1 MTLIETRGPQ
11 MFPVLDAAQI
21 ETARRFASG
30 EVRKFA
36 PGELI
41 YEVGSRHTPSWLVL
55 EGAVDV
61 VSRDGL
67 HHEAAITRLGVGQ
80 FSGEVN
86 QLAGRGTLTAGRAG
100 PHGCTVLPFDAAHV
114 RALVIGAAEVG
125 EIVMRAFILRRVG
138 LLQAG
143 NAGSILLGRPEAPDL
158 VRLQGFLARNGY
170 PCTVLDA
177 LADQEGRAV
186 AERFGVRPEE
196 LPLMICPDGT
206 VLKRPTNAEAGACL
220 GITPDLDPRILY
232 DVAVVGA
239 GPAGLA
245 TAVYAASEGLSVI
258 VLDQRAYGGQAGAS
272 ARIENYL
279 GFPTGISG
287 QALAGRAFTQAQKFG
302 AEIAIPLEVARLDC
316 SGGELP
322 AGTPPRLELV
332 DGRTVRARTVV
343 IASGARY
350 RRPDISNLSTFEGA
364 GISYWASPVE
374 AKLCE
379 GEEVALIGGG
389 NSAGQ
394 AVVYLAPRVKH
405 LHLIVRGT
413 GLEATMSRYLVDR
426 IAALPN
432 VDLHVGKEVVA
443 LEGDRAQGLTAAV
456 LRQRPSGETHACP
469 LRHLFLFI
477 GADPNTG
484 WLQNCVAT
492 DQKGFVVTGNGFA
505 HDVSPISRP
514 GLLLETTRP
523 GVFAIGDVRA
533 GSTKRVAA
541 AVGEGAAVVAQIHTV
556 LATRA
561 QHA

>member
-1 MTLIETRGPQ
+1 MRRSSQRPIMTLIETRGPQ

-143 NAGSILLGRPEAPDL
+143 SAGSILLGRPGAPDL
-158 VRLQGFLARNGY
+158 VRLQGFLTRNGY
-170 PCTVLDA
+170 PCTVLDV
-177 LADQEGRAV
+177 LADEEGRAV

-220 GITPDLDPRILY
+220 GITPDLDPQIVY

-302 AEIAIPLEVARLDC
+302 AEIMIPMAVKSLDC
-316 SGGELP
+316 TRSDGAFALALDGG
-322 AGTPPRLELV
+322 GTL
-332 DGRTVRARTVV
+332 RARAIVV
-343 IASGARY
+343 ASGARY
-350 RRPDISNLSTFEGA
+350 RRPDIEKLDSFEGR
-364 GISYWASPVE
+364 GVWYWASPVE
-374 AKLCE
+374 ARLCAAQE
-379 GEEVALIGGG
+379 IVLVGGG

-394 AVVYLAPRVKH
+394 AAVFLSGHARWVHMV
-405 LHLIVRGT
+405 IRGG
-413 GLEATMSRYLVDR
+413 GLGASMSRYLIER
-426 IAALPN
+426 IEAAPN
-432 VDLHVGKEVVA
+432 IEL
-443 LEGDRAQGLTAAV
+443 
-456 LRQRPSGETHACP
+456 
-469 LRHLFLFI
+469 
-477 GADPNTG
+477 
-484 WLQNCVAT
+484 
-492 DQKGFVVTGNGFA
+492 
-505 HDVSPISRP
+505 
-514 GLLLETTRP
+514 
-523 GVFAIGDVRA
+523 
-533 GSTKRVAA
+533 
-541 AVGEGAAVVAQIHTV
+541 
-556 LATRA
+556 
-561 QHA
+561 